1 MILKRYTLSLMMLA
15 SFSPAMLSALTLQ
28 ESVAEVLDTNPVVVE
43 RLKNYR
49 ATRSNVDAA
58 QSGYFPTIDL
68 QTAVGREED
77 GAFVKHNNI
86 DRTGFNVLEN
96 SIVLRQNLF
105 EGFGT
110 VEKVNYEKMRT
121 LAASYSYLEKAN
133 DISLQMINAYLD
145 ILRQFELTVNARDNL
160 NDNRDIYEKVQT
172 LYDGGLTTLSEVEK
186 IKTSVSLA
194 ESNFLE
200 EKNKLREA
208 RYKFRRIL
216 GRNVEVEE
224 MSIPEFNLP
233 MPASLEEASS
243 YALEYNPSLLVS
255 RYNIKGAQSLYKQT
269 KKNYYP
275 TLDLEL
281 SENYNDY
288 SLDKN
293 SRLEDEEY
301 FRGMLVLRYNLYRG
315 GSDRAT
321 VQSNISKINQEV
333 ARQQDLRR
341 QVIEGLSLSWS
352 AYDLSKKQIPVL
364 DDYYTHATRTLK
376 LYTDEYGL
384 GKRSLLDL
392 LAAQNDVARS
402 NAQSIDANYKLIYA
416 QYRILDAM
424 GLTIAAM
431 MGDVEEYYQRVGLG
445 TNGAEEVMDR
455 LPVSNDRDEDRIVD
469 DLDICDNSEI
479 NASVT
484 PYGCTTLDYSLHGI
498 DKMLEGYDY
507 NTTEAGE

>member
-1 MILKRYTLSLMMLA
+1 
-15 SFSPAMLSALTLQ
+15 
-28 ESVAEVLDTNPVVVE
+28 
-43 RLKNYR
+43 
-49 ATRSNVDAA
+49 
-58 QSGYFPTIDL
+58 
-68 QTAVGREED
+68 
-77 GAFVKHNNI
+77 
-86 DRTGFNVLEN
+86 
-96 SIVLRQNLF
+96 
-105 EGFGT
+105 
-110 VEKVNYEKMRT
+110 
-121 LAASYSYLEKAN
+121 
-133 DISLQMINAYLD
+133 MINAYLD
-145 ILRQFELTVNARDNL
+145 ILRQFELTVNARENL
-160 NDNRDIYEKVQT
+160 NENRAIYEKVQT

-186 IKTSVSLA
+186 IKTTVSLA
-194 ESNFLE
+194 ESNLLE
-200 EKNKLREA
+200 EKNQLREA

-216 GRNVEVEE
+216 GRNVEVDE

-233 MPASLEEASS
+233 MPSSLEEASS

-269 KKNYYP
+269 EKNYYP

-376 LYTDEYGL
+376 LYIDEYSL

-402 NAQSIDANYKLIYA
+402 NAQSINANYKLVYA

-431 MGDVEEYYQRVGLG
+431 MGDVDEYYQRVGLG
-445 TNGAEEVMDR
+445 TNGAEEVIDK
-455 LPVSNDRDEDRIVD
+455 LPISNDRDEDRIVD
-469 DLDICDNSEI
+469 DLDICDNSEV
-479 NASVT
+479 NASVQ
-484 PYGCTTLDYSLHGI
+484 PYGCTTLDYSLDGI
-498 DKMLEGYDY
+498 DDMLDGYDY